1 MGLGGAL
8 GVIYDNYWVSGN
20 VVNDAYYAAPTEAM
34 AEMLPTLKKQ
44 QLQDYTNIILE
55 GDLINLIPS
64 WRTGISS
71 EGKKSHRK

>member
-1 MGLGGAL
+1 
-8 GVIYDNYWVSGN
+8 
-20 VVNDAYYAAPTEAM
+20 M

-55 GDLINLIPS
+55 GDLDKFDSFVANMES
-64 WRTGISS
+64 AS